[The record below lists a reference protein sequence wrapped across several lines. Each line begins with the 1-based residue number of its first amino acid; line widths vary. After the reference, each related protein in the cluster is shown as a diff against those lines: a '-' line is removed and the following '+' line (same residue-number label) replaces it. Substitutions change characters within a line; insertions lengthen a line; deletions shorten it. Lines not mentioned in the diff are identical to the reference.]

1 MIRKLRHLSSKIETS
16 IYSKQR
22 TDHVWLGAASIMFA
36 CLLFALNS
44 MTVKLISSY
53 YSGWLISFVRFVIG
67 IILVYAAL
75 KITGRSSKIYDRK
88 TWFLRGFFG
97 GAQMV
102 VFFLGVQITSSGRCT
117 LLSCT
122 YPIFVAIFG
131 HFIFRQKIRKRY
143 ILVMLFALA
152 GATLVF
158 YDGSRYPLFGN
169 ALCLFSGVINGMSM
183 NYVKKAREKN
193 NSFMVYLSP
202 CIFGLLITSFSVS
215 EIPHIL
221 SVSHLGVMVLIGTLA
236 FVGQVFMG
244 FGFKFVSAT
253 VGSILGM
260 SEILFS
266 IILSFSFVAEE
277 MPPKFFAGTSLIL
290 AALVFNHLLMK
301 RDLRK

>member
-1 MIRKLRHLSSKIETS
+1 MWI
-16 IYSKQR
+16 
-22 TDHVWLGAASIMFA
+22 GASAIMFA

-44 MTVKLISSY
+44 LTVKLISAY
-53 YSGWLISFVRFVIG
+53 YSGWLISFVRFVVG

-75 KITGRSSKIYDRK
+75 GITGRSSRIYDRK

-97 GAQMV
+97 GLQMV
-102 VFFLGVQITSSGRCT
+102 MFFIGVQMTSSGRCT

-131 HFIFRQKIRKRY
+131 HFIFRQRIRKRY
-143 ILVMLFALA
+143 MLVMLFAFA

-158 YDGSRYPLFGN
+158 YDGSSYPLFGN
-169 ALCLFSGVINGMSM
+169 ALCLAAGVVNGMSM
-183 NYVKKAREKN
+183 NYVKKAREQN

-202 CIFGLLITSFSVS
+202 CVFGIIITVFSVGEITQIQSFS
-215 EIPHIL
+215 HFA
-221 SVSHLGVMVLIGTLA
+221 VMILIGTIA
-236 FVGQVFMG
+236 FIGQVFMG

-266 IILSFSFVAEE
+266 IVLSFSFIAEE

-290 AALVFNHLLMK
+290 AALVLNHILMR
-301 RDLRK
+301 RDVKK